1 MTTIS
6 DLPGEG
12 QHIAP
17 KDFDDCRRR
26 HGREN
31 PRKSKICPP
40 TSTYAISTTSTSLLD
55 GHAFAER
62 RFDLVQHTHELVD
75 VMYACSDG

>member
-1 MTTIS
+1 MTTVV
-6 DLPGEG
+6 GT
-12 QHIAP
+12 A
-17 KDFDDCRRR
+17 RRI
-26 HGREN
+26 
-31 PRKSKICPP
+31 PRKPTICPP

-75 VMYACSDG
+75 VMYARSDG

>member
-1 MTTIS
+1 MTAILGTARRIPRQPKIS
-6 DLPGEG
+6 P
-12 QHIAP
+12 A
-17 KDFDDCRRR
+17 
-26 HGREN
+26 
-31 PRKSKICPP
+31 

-75 VMYACSDG
+75 VMYASSDG